1 MNETVVINAY
11 IVISIII
18 AATDILLAVKSF
30 KKNKTTGRFLG
41 FACVG
46 AAIVD
51 ISYLISIIS
60 DSYMCMA
67 AMSSIYFISID
78 FMLVSLLIFTVYF
91 TKGKFSEYGKW
102 MVTFCFLYC
111 IYELIVFAVNP
122 FMEIAIEYKPR
133 DTLIAKYSYQ
143 MKPLYELHLI
153 FSYVMVLLVVGLLI
167 RKICKIP
174 HEYRW

>member
-1 MNETVVINAY
+1 MNETVMINAY

-67 AMSSIYFISID
+67 TMSSIYFQIYLSSI
-78 FMLVSLLIFTVYF
+78 
-91 TKGKFSEYGKW
+91 
-102 MVTFCFLYC
+102 
-111 IYELIVFAVNP
+111 
-122 FMEIAIEYKPR
+122 
-133 DTLIAKYSYQ
+133 YSTSHVWNNQ
-143 MKPLYELHLI
+143 SSSNK
-153 FSYVMVLLVVGLLI
+153 
-167 RKICKIP
+167 
-174 HEYRW
+174 